1 MKCEVIID
9 TGCEEKV
16 VIHANSR
23 TKLIEDIEALVLL
36 SDTKITGYGDGS
48 IKIIDPDNAVCFTSE
63 EGKVYAICMD
73 ERLRVRERLY
83 SVEEKLGGVFIKINQ
98 SCIANPK
105 MIEKFEVSIGGA
117 IRVVFKNGYKD
128 YISRRQLKHVKE
140 RLGVDI

>member
-9 TGCEEKV
+9 PGCEEKV
-16 VIHANSR
+16 IIHANSR
-23 TKLIEDIEALVLL
+23 TKLIDDIEALIT
-36 SDTKITGYGDGS
+36 SYDAKITGYGDKD
-48 IKIIDPDNAVCFTSE
+48 IKIIDPDNTVCFISE
-63 EGKVYAICMD
+63 DGKVFALCMD

-83 SVEEKLGGVFIKINQ
+83 AIEEMLGGVFIKINQ

-128 YISRRQLKHVKE
+128 YISRRQLRHVKE
-140 RLGVDI
+140 RMRIDI